1 MYYTCLESFMK
12 RYVSQGR
19 KDRMVLDDVPSFLSW
34 QRNARSILSSLLGL
48 EHLRLPS
55 SLNAQVVDEKRRE
68 GVLIRR
74 MTMNVED
81 DVVMPFCVL
90 IPDERVDDKLFICPP
105 GHLGGGKESLIGN
118 REKTEVAKMIDFY
131 GYDFASALARRGHV
145 ALAPDI
151 RGFGERREAAEQ
163 GEDRILSSSCR
174 AIAHMALP
182 LGLNLMG
189 LLVWDLMRLVD
200 YCVGEGW
207 ADVHMIGFSGG
218 GMQTLY
224 ACALDER
231 IRSAFISGYYYGFL
245 DSLLVMNANCDCNY
259 VPGLWLHFE
268 VSDLAAMIAPRPI
281 VIQSAEDDHL
291 AGNVPFINR
300 PVASFV
306 PTGPDAQ
313 RFPLVAPQD
322 IDLVAVP
329 LVAFDGSGNRLG
341 YGAGN
346 YDRYLPQLRTNCIVA
361 GVAFE
366 AQRVPEVPTEP
377 HDRPLLRIISA

>member
-118 REKTEVAKMIDFY
+118 RDNPEVAKMIDFY

-200 YCVGEGW
+200 YCVEEGW
-207 ADVHMIGFSGG
+207 SDIHMIGFSGG

-224 ACALDER
+224 VCALDER

-281 VIQSAEDDHL
+281 VIQSAENDHL
-291 AGNVPFINR
+291 AGPRGLGNVR
-300 PVASFV
+300 CYVEEL
-306 PTGPDAQ
+306 
-313 RFPLVAPQD
+313 R
-322 IDLVAVP
+322 
-329 LVAFDGSGNRLG
+329 
-341 YGAGN
+341 GAYALMAKESNLCHEVIEGGHHFGLSSMVDD
-346 YDRYLPQLRTNCIVA
+346 YH
-361 GVAFE
+361 
-366 AQRVPEVPTEP
+366 RVGLEV
-377 HDRPLLRIISA
+377 